1 MAIVNF
7 RVDEETKRRM
17 EKLRHLNWSEL
28 LRTYV
33 EEVVSA
39 EEKRLPVERDRSLV
53 EEGVREIEELRS
65 RSPEDWSRAEVVIE
79 WRRARR

>member
-65 RSPEDWSRAEVVIE
+65 SPEGWSGAEVVIE